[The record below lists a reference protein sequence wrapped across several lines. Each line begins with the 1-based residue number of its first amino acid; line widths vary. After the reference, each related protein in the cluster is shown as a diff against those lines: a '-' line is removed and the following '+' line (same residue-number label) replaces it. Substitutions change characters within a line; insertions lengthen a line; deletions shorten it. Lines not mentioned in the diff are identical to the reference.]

1 MPSRIRPGDTGE
13 ITFQVEG
20 PHAVSFDPAMPPVL
34 STPWL
39 LWFLE
44 HAALRAL
51 APRLSPGEVSVGT
64 EVELQHL
71 APTPVGGTVT
81 CRARVV
87 AVDGAAVAFH
97 VEAHDGHE
105 VIARGFHRRR
115 VVRAAGLARRVAPKL
130 PPASR

>member
-1 MPSRIRPGDTGE
+1 MNTPVRPGDSGE
-13 ITFQVEG
+13 ITFVVEG

-34 STPWL
+34 STPSL

-44 HAALRAL
+44 QAAIRAL
-51 APRLSPGEVSVGT
+51 APRLTGGEVSVGT

-71 APTPVGGTVT
+71 APTPVGGMVT

-87 AVDGAAVAFH
+87 SADGPAVAFH

-115 VVRAAGLARRVAPKL
+115 VVRAAGLARRVGPKL
-130 PPASR
+130 PPA

>member
-1 MPSRIRPGDTGE
+1 MQSRIRPGDTGE
-13 ITFQVEG
+13 LTFQVEG

-44 HAALRAL
+44 HAAIRAL
-51 APRLSPGEVSVGT
+51 ASRLGTGEVSVGT

-71 APTPVGGTVT
+71 APTPVGVSVT

-87 AVDGAAVAFH
+87 AVDGPVVSFH

-105 VIARGFHRRR
+105 VVARGFHRRR
-115 VVRAAGLARRVAPKL
+115 LVRAAGLARRVGPKL
-130 PPASR
+130 PPA

>member
-1 MPSRIRPGDTGE
+1 MANRIHPGDTGE
-13 ITFQVEG
+13 VSFQVEG
-20 PHAVSFDPAMPPVL
+20 QHAVSFDPAMPPVL

-44 HAALRAL
+44 HAAIRAL
-51 APRLSPGEVSVGT
+51 APRLSAGEVSVGT

-71 APTPVGGTVT
+71 APTPVGVAVT

-87 AVDGAAVAFH
+87 SVDGTAVALH

-115 VVRAAGLARRVAPKL
+115 VVRAAGLARRVSPKL
-130 PPASR
+130 PPATS

>member
-1 MPSRIRPGDTGE
+1 MTERIRPGDTGE
-13 ITFQVEG
+13 LTFQVEG
-20 PHAVSFDPAMPPVL
+20 QHAVSFDPAMPPVL
-34 STPWL
+34 STPWV

-44 HAALRAL
+44 HAAIRAL
-51 APRLSPGEVSVGT
+51 TPRLGAGEVSVGT
-64 EVELQHL
+64 EAELQHL
-71 APTPVGGTVT
+71 APTPVGVSVT

-87 AVDGAAVAFH
+87 AVDGPVVSFH

-130 PPASR
+130 PPA